1 MSIVDVDKP
10 GADLDGVRD
19 LFLEYG
25 ASLSFNTCFGGF
37 DQELAALPGDYN
49 PPYGCLLLARQ
60 GDNVA
65 GCVAVARV
73 DSDTCEMK
81 RLYVRPCFRRA
92 GLGRALAA
100 AAIARARALGYR
112 RLCLETLP
120 TMLEARALYA
130 SLGFVPSA
138 PYYGGSLAGT
148 DCYELRLAAL
158 TRMV

>member
-1 MSIVDVDKP
+1 VNIIDVEKP
-10 GADLDGVRD
+10 GANLDGVRD
-19 LFLEYG
+19 LFLEYA

-37 DQELAALPGDYN
+37 DHELASLPGDYN
-49 PPYGCLLLARQ
+49 APYGCLLLARYG
-60 GDNVA
+60 GDVA

-81 RLYVRPCFRRA
+81 RLYVRPAFRRA

-100 AAIARARALGYR
+100 AAIARATTLGYR

-130 SLGFVPSA
+130 SLGFSPSA

-148 DCYELRLAAL
+148 DCFEIQLAAV
-158 TRMV
+158 TGAV